1 MGEFVVL
8 SLLRS
13 LALIALLVLMSLFMT
28 AAWLAALRA
37 SGIVPAGTSWT
48 GVGGV
53 PEFFATCLLYVSL
66 GCLCGWVLGRFDKRS
81 IREMAEILIIVAV
94 VFGIGGVVDRW
105 NGPWTTLWRWLL
117 LSVNFFLW
125 FTLGGWIAMRRR

>member
-1 MGEFVVL
+1 MGEFAVL

-13 LALIALLVLMSLFMT
+13 LALIALLVLMSLFVT
-28 AAWLAALRA
+28 AAWLVALRA

-66 GCLCGWVLGRFDKRS
+66 GWLCGWVLGRFDKRS
-81 IREMAEILIIVAV
+81 MREMAELLIIIGLVSS
-94 VFGIGGVVDRW
+94 IGGVVDRW
-105 NGPWTTLWRWLL
+105 NGPSAALWRWLP
-117 LSVNFFLW
+117 LSVNFFLCIA
-125 FTLGGWIAMRRR
+125 LGGWIAMRRR